1 MAIKKHLEQYFL
13 ILSGTLFLALGLRL
27 FLVPFKISP
36 GGVST
41 ISTVLFYLFRVPL
54 SFTTLIINGI
64 LFPLGIKFLGKTGV
78 LKTIFG
84 VLTSS
89 LFLALF
95 ENFTLPYGDILAASI
110 TGGVL
115 MGAGVGLSVRQEAS
129 TGGSD
134 FAALILNRLFP
145 HISVSHF
152 ILLIDFI
159 IIAASGFIFK
169 SFSVSFYSALSLIIS
184 MKTTDLILSFGDAA
198 KSVFILSEK
207 AREISSAIHTH
218 FERGTTG
225 ISARG
230 MYREKEGLMLLS
242 VVSPKELPS
251 LIHFIRAIDS
261 SAFLVIFDAR
271 EVLGEGFKSGT
282 SYDKIHQSKKRSRL
296 K

>member
-1 MAIKKHLEQYFL
+1 MTIKKHIKQYFL
-13 ILSGTLFLALGLRL
+13 ILTGTFLLAVGLRL
-27 FLVPFKISP
+27 FLVPYKISP

-41 ISTVLFYLFRVPL
+41 ISTTFFHLFRVPL
-54 SFTTLIINGI
+54 SVTTLFINGI
-64 LFPLGIKFLGKTGV
+64 LFLFGYKYLGREGI
-78 LKTIFG
+78 LKTAFG

-95 ENFTLPYGDILAASI
+95 EGYAISHIDIVAASI

-115 MGAGVGLSVRQEAS
+115 MGAGVGLSVRQDAS

-159 IIAASGFIFK
+159 IISVSGLIFK
-169 SFSVSFYSALSLIIS
+169 SFSVSFYSALSLMVS
-184 MKTTDLILSFGDAA
+184 MKTTDFILSYGDVA

-207 AREISSAIHTH
+207 TREISDAIHTR
-218 FERGTTG
+218 FSRGTTG
-225 ISARG
+225 ISVRG
-230 MYREKEGLMLLS
+230 MYRKKEGLMLLS
-242 VVSPKELPS
+242 VVSPKELPA
-251 LIHFIRAIDS
+251 LIHVIRSIDA
-261 SAFLVIFDAR
+261 SAFLVISDAR
-271 EVLGEGFKSGT
+271 EVLGEGFKSGS
-282 SYDKIHQSKKRSRL
+282 SYDNIIITKKRSRQ